1 MTDLLAGRVD
11 LFFANPLAVQGTLE
25 SGDLRAIAVT
35 SATRMRTLPNVPT
48 VAEAGYEGFQAV
60 TWTGLVAPAHMPAA
74 VVARLNEEIRKTL
87 RQDDVV
93 ARLSAEGSEPMG
105 STPEEFRSFLAAE
118 HEKLGKVV
126 RDARVQL
133 D

>member
-1 MTDLLAGRVD
+1 MLAGRVD
-11 LFFANPLAVQGTLE
+11 LFFANPLAVQGMLE

-60 TWTGLVAPAHMPAA
+60 NWTGLVAPARTPATI
-74 VVARLNEEIRKTL
+74 VTRLNEEIRRTL
-87 RQDDVV
+87 RQDDVA
-93 ARLSAEGSEPMG
+93 ARLAAEGSEPMG
-105 STPEEFRSFLAAE
+105 STPEQFRSFLAAE
-118 HEKLGKVV
+118 HAKWGKVV